1 MTACHL
7 QHFDQTSPI
16 TSLTLPTSSE
26 RIASSERIVPSTP
39 SSEIRA
45 MTGLRGIAALMV
57 VVYHFYPGDALP
69 AGGLRLFVTKGYLW
83 VDLFFIL
90 SGFLM
95 AMTYGKLFAGRWSLR
110 TWLSFLWKRLAR
122 VYPLYIVIVAATL
135 AYTLGSYGSP
145 KDPSG
150 LSSIGLNRPLVDV
163 VANVLLMQSW
173 GISRSVD
180 GVAWSLSTEWG
191 AYLLFPLLAWLA
203 LFERRGTAVAVAL
216 AVAAIVVGTVGLTMQ
231 DGAYHSGP
239 LDAYDGTTVQPMLR
253 CFGGFVLGLL
263 TFRVSQSPRLL
274 AWVSHDVIAALAVM
288 LLVAGFATGAHD
300 LVVYPLFAVI
310 VLALYGNRG
319 WIARIFGCRPV
330 HWLGLVSYSLY
341 LLHIYFLGPRDS
353 LDQWFQARLPD
364 GTAGFAADA
373 VICVTLLTLSGLA
386 YRGIEEPGRRWMRCL
401 NQVGVRFFPGAAGK
415 AESAA

>member
-1 MTACHL
+1 
-7 QHFDQTSPI
+7 
-16 TSLTLPTSSE
+16 
-26 RIASSERIVPSTP
+26 
-39 SSEIRA
+39 
-45 MTGLRGIAALMV
+45 MTGLRGIAALLV
-57 VVYHFYPGDALP
+57 VVYHFCPSDALP
-69 AGGLRLFVTKGYLW
+69 EGGLRSFVSKGYLW

-122 VYPLYIVIVAATL
+122 IYPLYIVIVAATL
-135 AYTLGSYGSP
+135 VYTIGSYGGAP
-145 KDPSG
+145 HNFYG
-150 LSSIGLNRPLVDV
+150 LSSLGLNRPLDV
-163 VANVLLMQSW
+163 AANILLMQSW

-191 AYLLFPLLAWLA
+191 VYLLFPLLVWLA
-203 LFERRGTAVAVAL
+203 LFERRGTAIAAAL

-253 CFGGFVLGLL
+253 CFGGFMLGLL
-263 TFRVSQSPRLL
+263 TFRLSQSPRML
-274 AWVSHDVIAALAVM
+274 AWISHDVVAALAVV
-288 LLVAGFATGAHD
+288 LLVTGFTIGAHD

-319 WIARIFGCRPV
+319 WLARIFGCRPI

-341 LLHIYFLGPRDS
+341 LLHIYFLEPRDS
-353 LDQWFQARLPD
+353 LDQWLQSRLPN
-364 GTAGFAADA
+364 GMAGPAAD
-373 VICVTLLTLSGLA
+373 VIVCVTLLALSGLA
-386 YRGIEEPGRRWMRCL
+386 YRMVEEPGRRWMRCL
-401 NQVGVRFFPGAAGK
+401 NQAGARLFPRTGPK
-415 AESAA
+415 AESTA